1 MRGITHAGI
10 FHAGDVFSTA
20 LLQIVYGDDF
30 ETERVEIVPEITDDE
45 VIVYGIDNYEN
56 SYYQANPPVLREN
69 GRPYAT
75 FGLLWKEFGAILV
88 GDCQAEMFDENFVSI
103 IDNSDVNGELNP
115 MSLMVD
121 YFNPDPDELF
131 PDPDEAFFNA
141 VDWAKLCLENAI
153 IYMQGA
159 QDFL

>member
-1 MRGITHAGI
+1 MRGVTHAGK

-20 LLQIVYGDDF
+20 LLQIVFGYDF
-30 ETERVEIVPEITDDE
+30 EVERVEVPPEALEDE
-45 VIVYGIDNYEN
+45 VVVYDIDDCEFGYCRTN
-56 SYYQANPPVLREN
+56 APVREN
-69 GRPYAT
+69 GIPYAS
-75 FGLLWKEFGAILV
+75 FGLLWKEFGVILV

-153 IYMQGA
+153 IHMQGA

>member
-20 LLQIVYGDDF
+20 LLQIVFGDDF
-30 ETERVEIVPEITDDE
+30 QTVRVEVPPEALEDE
-45 VIVYGIDNYEN
+45 VVVYDIDDCEFGYCRTN
-56 SYYQANPPVLREN
+56 APVREN
-69 GRPYAT
+69 GRPYAS
-75 FGLLWKEFGAILV
+75 FGLLWKEFGSILV
-88 GDCQAEMFDENFVSI
+88 GDCQAEKFDDDFVSI
-103 IDNSDVNGELNP
+103 IDDNDCRDEPNP
-115 MSLMVD
+115 MSLMID

-153 IYMQGA
+153 IHMQGA
-159 QDFL
+159 EEIL